1 MNFTPLQSLGRF
13 FFGKDSYTQTPL
25 MNLNQIFNGKEAQY
39 VSISGEE
46 AHLYNTTAELYS
58 VISRKAQMYSNGI
71 FKHYKTV
78 GGKVVEI
85 LDSPIVKILENPNPL
100 QSRNEWLMEELIHTS
115 LFGNSFV
122 YGMRAFS
129 NDAPKVMYNLPADRM
144 RVIPTGKIYNQYK
157 IEAIIKHYLLR
168 NYDGTEQIY
177 ETKDVI
183 HSRITD
189 PKNPILGQSPLH
201 SLQMAI
207 SNIRGAMGYR
217 NVLINERGAIGMLS
231 NVSKDGDGAIPLT
244 EKEQKRI
251 NDQYLKNNGISDGK
265 SKVIITNSSLQ
276 WTPFTYPTNDL
287 MLFEEITADLQR
299 IIDVYGM
306 KKELFSED
314 KSATFSNLLEAKRM
328 TYQDTI
334 IPYAEDFSYKLSQYL
349 GLDLIGQWVQLDYSH
364 VEAMQENEKTKAEVL
379 NMKASAYNTLSQDPT
394 FDKEKLKEMLGLK

>member
-1 MNFTPLQSLGRF
+1 
-13 FFGKDSYTQTPL
+13 
-25 MNLNQIFNGKEAQY
+25 
-39 VSISGEE
+39 
-46 AHLYNTTAELYS
+46 
-58 VISRKAQMYSNGI
+58 MYSNGI

-78 GGKVVEI
+78 GGKVVEVEN
-85 LDSPIVKILENPNPL
+85 SPIVKLLENPNPL

-122 YGMRAFS
+122 YGVKAFS
-129 NDAPKVMYNLPADRM
+129 NDLPKVMYNLPADRM

-157 IEAIIKHYLLR
+157 IEDIIKHYLLR
-168 NYDGTEQIY
+168 NYDNTENIY

-217 NVLINERGAIGMLS
+217 NVLINERGAIGMLAS
-231 NVSKDGDGAIPLT
+231 SSKDSEGGIPLNA
-244 EKEQKRI
+244 KEQQRI
-251 NDQYLKNNGISDGK
+251 EDQYLKSYGTSSGK
-265 SKVIITNSSLQ
+265 SKVLITSSSLQ
-276 WTPFTYPTNDL
+276 WTPFTYPTKDL

-334 IPYAEDFSYKLSQYL
+334 IPYAEDFSYKLTQYL
-349 GLDLIGQWVQLDYSH
+349 GLDLINEWIDLDYSH
-364 VEAMQENEKTKAEVL
+364 VESMQENEKTKAEVL
-379 NMKASAYNTLSQDPT
+379 KMKAEAYNSLSQDPT